1 MEQTMPLKD
10 WVRKVLYI
18 IAIAKKDK
26 DIIYNPEKLTK
37 DFSYL
42 VRKYHGDGIDPPRAA
57 RKILNWAEKKGE
69 GEMPEEPSYEPQD
82 EKGIFESKI
91 CRMIDEEVN
100 TVIDSPEENEGYGDI
115 PIRLSYAVLN
125 VFQRYWE
132 GQGDPLYAVLSRR
145 GNSVDWVTV
154 KASQEEIDRLEEV
167 ARKILEDPETEEGEK
182 ATAKQLLDTLPNNDG
197 DDLLLYLENDDN
209 LYNRWFTPIVK
220 NLVRKQAVGR
230 YDHFLAIK
238 GFLYLVDAAA
248 KKYTQEFE
256 EGQIWNKVFPKNVRI
271 EVAKKLV
278 SEFEYDFEDGQ
289 YSHFIP
295 KKYQVK
301 KEENKLEEDNINI
314 KESDKQMKKEIKS
327 HGLPGYKKQ
336 SYFKPEDPE
345 PDTERL
351 DLLKG
356 LTIVGVEDMKKKGY
370 DFINL
375 KMSDGG
381 VFRVYSGNWYT
392 TGESSVKESD
402 KQMKITKESLLK
414 IIREEIEKV
423 IKEEPIESNPQ
434 YGKEEDHS
442 ETPDETNTP
451 LKEDKEELEEEEVRG
466 KGEEDYSEV
475 DHLVAEKKEKL
486 KEEAPPGRESQVKA
500 LKKELPKT
508 YIDKKSDE
516 RKESNPWA
524 VSWAQYNKSKKE

>member
-91 CRMIDEEVN
+91 CQMIDEEAN
-100 TVIDSPEENEGYGDI
+100 TVIDSPEENEGTISAD
-115 PIRLSYAVLN
+115 
-125 VFQRYWE
+125 E
-132 GQGDPLYAVLSRR
+132 
-145 GNSVDWVTV
+145 
-154 KASQEEIDRLEEV
+154 
-167 ARKILEDPETEEGEK
+167 
-182 ATAKQLLDTLPNNDG
+182 LLM
-197 DDLLLYLENDDN
+197 YLENDGD
-209 LYNRWFTPIVK
+209 LYTRWFTPIVK
-220 NLVRKQAVGR
+220 NLVRKQAAGR

-289 YSHFIP
+289 YSDFIP

-301 KEENKLEEDNINI
+301 KEESKLEEDENI
-314 KESDKQMKKEIKS
+314 KE
-327 HGLPGYKKQ
+327 
-336 SYFKPEDPE
+336 
-345 PDTERL
+345 
-351 DLLKG
+351 
-356 LTIVGVEDMKKKGY
+356 
-370 DFINL
+370 N
-375 KMSDGG
+375 
-381 VFRVYSGNWYT
+381 
-392 TGESSVKESD
+392 D

-434 YGKEEDHS
+434 YGKEEDFS

-486 KEEAPPGRESQVKA
+486 KEETPPGRESQVKA

-524 VSWAQYNKSKKE
+524 VSWSSYQKSKKE